1 MAIMKFKFLSIPS
14 PSLNV
19 FPHVHAPHKRRV
31 KQKRKKK
38 MMDEMT
44 KNQPSH
50 WWWLQFTLSVVD
62 EAESIEQQRKTRRH
76 HASPLFEQ
84 RIIPSRKKNEAPTI
98 VIPKLMPRVRIMSRM
113 GINII

>member
-50 WWWLQFTLSVVD
+50 WWWLQFTLS
-62 EAESIEQQRKTRRH
+62 
-76 HASPLFEQ
+76 ASMVM
-84 RIIPSRKKNEAPTI
+84 KY
-98 VIPKLMPRVRIMSRM
+98 
-113 GINII
+113 G